1 VGLRYDLRVS
11 DTWPP
16 PGPQKR
22 EPLLKHIRDVW
33 VLHGI
38 ERKCVAGLYRTTF
51 GIELRL
57 HLGDE
62 LVESRLSRYGAAP
75 LRSR

>member
-1 VGLRYDLRVS
+1 
-11 DTWPP
+11 
-16 PGPQKR
+16 
-22 EPLLKHIRDVW
+22 
-33 VLHGI
+33 LHGI

-62 LVESRLSRYGAAP
+62 LIESRLSRYGEAP
-75 LRSR
+75 LLLRAEQAKQNLSKDGWTELPLSATPLSHDTH